1 MDIEQMVIQYQDK
14 CPRINELNEQQLA
27 RISKIIGS
35 VEETVGLDY
44 LIDCIADKTS
54 AKGDGILRCYVGFEP
69 SGKAHIGWKVLSIQL
84 KRMLEADVN
93 VLIFLADWHAW
104 INDKFGGNMADIQ
117 LTAKYMEETF
127 RALLDYPPEGD
138 GPGELR
144 FYYAS
149 QLMDNGD
156 YWARVLRCSKGAT
169 LAMVRK
175 TFTIMGRD
183 EASSDHDLSKFFY
196 PAMQA
201 SDIFELGID
210 IAIGGMDQRKAH
222 MFMRDVASKYGWK
235 KATCLHTPII
245 SSLKSSGSRME
256 SFDHKM
262 SKSDPGGAILIHDEP
277 KQLRKKMQKHAYL
290 NTEDANSPIYEL
302 AEHVILPEFGEII
315 VTPNPKFGEPSTW
328 TDLDEFRNAVM
339 NGTLHPLDAKFGVAD
354 GISRGLET
362 VAAHFSKN
370 PELLD
375 NVTAII
381 NRK

>member
-14 CPRINELNEQQLA
+14 CPRINELTTSQLT
-27 RISKIIGS
+27 RINKIIGS

-44 LIDCIADKTS
+44 LIDCIIDGKS
-54 AKGDGILRCYVGFEP
+54 AKGDGTLRCYVGFEP
-69 SGKAHIGWKVLSIQL
+69 SGKAHIGWKVLSLQL

-104 INDKFGGNMADIQ
+104 INDKFNGNMADIQ

-222 MFMRDVASKYGWK
+222 MFMRDVASKYGWE

-290 NTEDANSPIYEL
+290 NIDDANSPIYEL

-328 TDLDEFRNAVM
+328 TNLDEFRNAVM
-339 NGTLHPLDAKFGVAD
+339 NGKLHPLDAKFGIAD
-354 GISRGLET
+354 GISRGLEKVST
-362 VAAHFSKN
+362 HFTDN
-370 PELLD
+370 PDLLD
-375 NVTAII
+375 QVTAII

>member
-14 CPRINELNEQQLA
+14 CPRINELTTSQLT
-27 RISKIIGS
+27 RINKIIGS

-44 LIDCIADKTS
+44 LIDCIIDGKS
-54 AKGDGILRCYVGFEP
+54 AKGDGTLRCYVGFEP
-69 SGKAHIGWKVLSIQL
+69 SGKAHIGWKVLSLQL

-104 INDKFGGNMADIQ
+104 INDKFNGNMADIQ

-222 MFMRDVASKYGWK
+222 MFMRDVASKYGWQ

-290 NTEDANSPIYEL
+290 NIDDANSPIYEL

-328 TDLDEFRNAVM
+328 TNLDEFRNAVM
-339 NGTLHPLDAKFGVAD
+339 NGKLHPLDAKFGIAD
-354 GISRGLET
+354 GISRGLEKVST
-362 VAAHFSKN
+362 HFTDN
-370 PELLD
+370 PDLLD
-375 NVTAII
+375 QVTAII

>member
-1 MDIEQMVIQYQDK
+1 MDIEQMMIQYQER
-14 CPRINELNEQQLA
+14 CPRINELTEQQIA
-27 RISKIIGS
+27 RVHKIIGS

-44 LIDCIADKTS
+44 LVDCIAEGKS
-54 AKGDGILRCYVGFEP
+54 ARGDGVLRCYVGFEP
-69 SGKAHIGWKVLSIQL
+69 SGKAHIGWKVLSLQL

-104 INDKFGGNMADIQ
+104 INDKFNGNMADIQ
-117 LTAKYMEETF
+117 LTAQYMEETF

-149 QLMDNGD
+149 QLMDSGD

-183 EASSDHDLSKFFY
+183 EASSDHDLSKVFY

-201 SDIFELGID
+201 SDIFELDID

-222 MFMRDVASKYGWK
+222 MFMRDVASKYGWE

-277 KQLRKKMQKHAYL
+277 KKLRKKMQKHAYL
-290 NTEDANSPIYEL
+290 NIEDENSPVYEL
-302 AEHVILPEFGEII
+302 AQHVILPEFGEIV

-328 TDLDEFRNAVM
+328 KSLDDFRSAVM
-339 NGTLHPLDAKFGVAD
+339 DGTIHPLDAKFGIAD
-354 GISRGLET
+354 GISRGLDT
-362 VAAHFSKN
+362 VTKHFEKN
-370 PELLD
+370 PELL
-375 NVTAII
+375 NKVTEII

>member
-1 MDIEQMVIQYQDK
+1 MDIEQLKFQYHEK
-14 CPRINELNEQQLA
+14 CPRINDLNNSQLE
-27 RISKIIGS
+27 RLMKIVGS
-35 VEETVGLDY
+35 VEETVGIEH
-44 LIDCIADKTS
+44 LIDCIADGES
-54 AKGDGILRCYVGFEP
+54 CGGDGIIRCYVGFEP
-69 SGKAHIGWKVLSIQL
+69 SGKAHIGWKVLSLQL
-84 KRMLEADVN
+84 KRMLEAEVN

-104 INDKFGGNMADIQ
+104 INDKFNGEMENIQ

-127 RALLDYPPEGD
+127 RALLDYPPEGN

-144 FYYAS
+144 FIWAS
-149 QLMDNGD
+149 TLMDSGD

-183 EASSDHDLSKFFY
+183 EASSDHDLSKFYY

-201 SDIFELGID
+201 SDIFELNID

-235 KATCLHTPII
+235 KATCLHTTII

-262 SKSDPGGAILIHDEP
+262 SKSDPGGAILIHDEH
-277 KQLRKKMQKHAYL
+277 KALRKKMQKHAYL
-290 NTEDANSPIYEL
+290 NPEDENSPIYEL
-302 AEHVILPEFGEII
+302 AEHVVLPEFGEII
-315 VTPNPKFGEPSTW
+315 VTPNPKFGQPSTW
-328 TDLDEFRNAVM
+328 TDLKSFREAVK
-339 NGTLHPLDAKFGVAD
+339 NGTLHPLDAKLGVAD

-362 VAAHFSKN
+362 VATHFEKN

-375 NVTAII
+375 RVTEII
-381 NRK
+381 NSK

>member
-14 CPRINELNEQQLA
+14 CPRINELTTSQLT
-27 RISKIIGS
+27 RINKIIGS

-44 LIDCIADKTS
+44 LIDCIIDGKS
-54 AKGDGILRCYVGFEP
+54 AKGDGTLRCYVGFEP
-69 SGKAHIGWKVLSIQL
+69 SGKAHIGWKVLSLQL

-104 INDKFGGNMADIQ
+104 INDKFDGNMADIQ

-222 MFMRDVASKYGWK
+222 MFMRDVASKYGWE

-290 NTEDANSPIYEL
+290 NIDDANSPIYEL

-328 TDLDEFRNAVM
+328 TNLDEFRNAVM
-339 NGTLHPLDAKFGVAD
+339 NGKLHPLDAKFGIAD
-354 GISRGLET
+354 GISRGLEKVST
-362 VAAHFSKN
+362 HFTDN
-370 PELLD
+370 PDLLD
-375 NVTAII
+375 QVTAII

>member
-14 CPRINELNEQQLA
+14 CPRINELTTSQLT
-27 RISKIIGS
+27 RINKIIGS

-44 LIDCIADKTS
+44 LIDCIIDGKS
-54 AKGDGILRCYVGFEP
+54 AKGDGTLRCYVGFEP
-69 SGKAHIGWKVLSIQL
+69 SGKAHIGWKVLSLQL

-104 INDKFGGNMADIQ
+104 INDKFNGNMADIQ

-222 MFMRDVASKYGWK
+222 MFMRDVASKYGWE

-290 NTEDANSPIYEL
+290 NIDDANSPIYEL

-328 TDLDEFRNAVM
+328 TNLDEFRNAVM
-339 NGTLHPLDAKFGVAD
+339 NGKLHPLDAKFGIAD
-354 GISRGLET
+354 GISRGLEKVST
-362 VAAHFSKN
+362 HFTDN

-375 NVTAII
+375 QVTAII

>member
-1 MDIEQMVIQYQDK
+1 MDIEQMMIQYQDR
-14 CPRINELNEQQLA
+14 CPRINQLTEQQIA
-27 RISKIIGS
+27 RVHKIIGS

-44 LIDCIADKTS
+44 LVDCIAEGKS
-54 AKGDGILRCYVGFEP
+54 ARGDGVLRCYVGFEP
-69 SGKAHIGWKVLSIQL
+69 SGKAHIGWKVLSLQL
-84 KRMLEADVN
+84 KRMLDADVN

-104 INDKFGGNMADIQ
+104 INDKFNGNMADIQ
-117 LTAKYMEETF
+117 LTAQYMEETF

-149 QLMDNGD
+149 QLMDSGD

-201 SDIFELGID
+201 SDIFELDID

-222 MFMRDVASKYGWK
+222 MFMRDVASKYGWE

-277 KQLRKKMQKHAYL
+277 KKLRKKMQKHAYL
-290 NTEDANSPIYEL
+290 NIEDENSPVYEL
-302 AEHVILPEFGEII
+302 AQHVILPEFGEIV

-328 TDLDEFRNAVM
+328 KSLDDFRSAVM
-339 NGTLHPLDAKFGVAD
+339 DGTIHPLDAKFGIAD
-354 GISRGLET
+354 GISRGLDT
-362 VAAHFSKN
+362 VTKHFEKN

-375 NVTAII
+375 KVTEII